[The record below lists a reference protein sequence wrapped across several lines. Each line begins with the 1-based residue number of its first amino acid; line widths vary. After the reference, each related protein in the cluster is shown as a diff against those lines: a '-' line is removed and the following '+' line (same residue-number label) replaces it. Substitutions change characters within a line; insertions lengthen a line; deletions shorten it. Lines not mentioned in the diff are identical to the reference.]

1 MKNAKACLFGGA
13 LLSAGLTA
21 NAQTFVYNDL
31 DSTMTYSSFAY
42 STAYGGAIDIAYAP
56 DALNTYSSGYSY
68 FTGVTTVE
76 THQAPTSFG
85 IEASWDGGGAYGFGY
100 GGGLIQQFFTVSQDA
115 ILRLTWDLT
124 GTDGYAFSVVA
135 EDPGSTLFFFDP
147 LFGDPLAG
155 SVDIPVEAGVNYAG
169 VLSMVNSFF
178 PFILEPDTP
187 QFITAELIPAPGAAG
202 VLALGG
208 IAATRRRR
216 R

>member
-21 NAQTFVYNDL
+21 NAQTFIYNDL
-31 DSTMTYSSFAY
+31 DSTMSYSSFAY
-42 STAYGGAIDIAYAP
+42 STAYGGALDVAYAP
-56 DALNTYSSGYSY
+56 DSLATYSSGYAAP
-68 FTGVTTVE
+68 TGTTTVS
-76 THQAPTSFG
+76 THQDPTSFG
-85 IEASWDGGGAYGFGY
+85 IDASWDGGGYLGYGY
-100 GGGLIQQFFTVSQDA
+100 GGGLIQQFFSVSEDA
-115 ILRLTWDLT
+115 VLRLTWDLT
-124 GTDGYAFSVVA
+124 GTDGYALSIVA
-135 EDPGSTLFFFDP
+135 EDPGTTLFVLDP
-147 LFGDPLAG
+147 LFGDPLSG
-155 SVDIPVEAGVNYAG
+155 SVDIPVEAGVDYAG
-169 VLSMVNSFF
+169 VLALVNGFF